1 MKKLNFTENGNFTM
15 VPNGIL
21 RSGKLS
27 AKALGVYFL
36 IVSLPEN
43 WNFSVK
49 GLCTLCSDGKT
60 SIASAVAEL
69 EKAGFIKRQGLIN
82 RNGKLAAGDWT
93 VCSDV
98 KAENSEAEK
107 QMSENLMSENLMSE
121 NQSQLNTKQQK
132 TKQTNTKQVKDSSY
146 ELYAAREN
154 AQPVIDAWN
163 GAGLTPVKSITP
175 GSGRYRM
182 LKARLS
188 RYGENE
194 VLNAIEKA
202 KNSAFLNGQNARGWV
217 ITFDW
222 FVRPENFL
230 KVLEGNYDNREKNA
244 EAAKTPP
251 REPCGK
257 AEKSAS
263 YDIEAFN
270 RLSLADSLV
279 YVKRKDRQTALNTQS
294 AG

>member
-36 IVSLPEN
+36 IVSLPDN

-49 GLCTLCSDGKT
+49 GLCTLCSDGKA

-69 EKAGFIKRQGLIN
+69 EKAGFIKRQGSVY
-82 RNGKLAAGDWT
+82 RNGKFTAGDWT

-107 QMSENLMSENLMSE
+107 QMSEIQVSEKQFSE
-121 NQSQLNTKQQK
+121 NQPQLNTKQQK

-182 LKARLS
+182 LKTRLS

-257 AEKSAS
+257 AEKTAS
-263 YDIEAFN
+263 YDIEAFK
-270 RLSLADSLV
+270 RMSLADSLV
-279 YVKRKDRQTALNTQS
+279 YVKRKDRV
-294 AG
+294 

>member
-36 IVSLPEN
+36 IVSLPDN

-98 KAENSEAEK
+98 KAENAEAEK
-107 QMSENLMSENLMSE
+107 HMSENLMSE
-121 NQSQLNTKQQK
+121 NQPQIK
-132 TKQTNTKQVKDSSY
+132 TKQ
-146 ELYAAREN
+146 
-154 AQPVIDAWN
+154 
-163 GAGLTPVKSITP
+163 
-175 GSGRYRM
+175 
-182 LKARLS
+182 
-188 RYGENE
+188 
-194 VLNAIEKA
+194 
-202 KNSAFLNGQNARGWV
+202 
-217 ITFDW
+217 
-222 FVRPENFL
+222 
-230 KVLEGNYDNREKNA
+230 
-244 EAAKTPP
+244 
-251 REPCGK
+251 
-257 AEKSAS
+257 
-263 YDIEAFN
+263 
-270 RLSLADSLV
+270 
-279 YVKRKDRQTALNTQS
+279 
-294 AG
+294 